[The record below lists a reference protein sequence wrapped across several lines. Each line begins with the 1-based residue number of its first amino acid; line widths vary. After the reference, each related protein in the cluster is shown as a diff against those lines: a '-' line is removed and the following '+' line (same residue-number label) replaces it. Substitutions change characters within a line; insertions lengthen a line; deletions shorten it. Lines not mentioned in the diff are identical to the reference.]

1 MTKIYWSNGKIHRSD
16 GPAVIHED
24 GTQEWW
30 KKGIRHRLDGP
41 AIFNAQKRIAIN
53 IIKGTINPVHLYMTY
68 YGTSVETYTEPSV
81 IIEAVSRIK
90 DITENIPSHKET
102 SSDKIEEFE
111 RGMLIKKLSINCSI
125 FYLYGVKHNEDSP
138 AFISQENTK
147 WFHYGMLHNT
157 NGPSQIQITKNYTNY
172 MWYYFGRLQSM
183 NNKPAYVKVD
193 NYTRK
198 TIDQFYYDKGKL
210 HNDKGPALIMM
221 DDSLMKK
228 IEIHYS
234 NGKLHNLNGPAYI
247 ENKSEIPVYC
257 IYGKN
262 YEEKQ
267 YKKIT
272 KIISKFVYK
281 LRLSFRVK
289 LRDKIYKE
297 TNYSKDT
304 ITNICD
310 YLL

>member
-1 MTKIYWSNGKIHRSD
+1 MTKIYWSNGKIHRTD
-16 GPAVIHED
+16 GPAVIYED
-24 GTQEWW
+24 GTEEWW
-30 KKGIRHRLDGP
+30 KNGVRHRLNGP
-41 AIFNAQKRIAIN
+41 AISNAKKKLAIH
-53 IIKGTINPVHLYMTY
+53 IIKGTINPTHFYITY

-90 DITENIPSHKET
+90 DITENIPSHKNI
-102 SSDKIEEFE
+102 SYDKIEEFE
-111 RGMLIKKLSINCSI
+111 RGMLVKKLTSNLST
-125 FYLYGVKHNEDSP
+125 FLLYGVKHNDDSP

-147 WFHYGMLHNT
+147 WFHYGMLHNI
-157 NGPSQIQITKNYTNY
+157 NGPAQIQITKNYTNY
-172 MWYYFGRLQSM
+172 MWYHLGRLQSM
-183 NNKPAYVKVD
+183 NNQPAYIKVD
-193 NYTRK
+193 NYTK
-198 TIDQFYYDKGKL
+198 KPIDLFYYDKGKL
-210 HNDKGPALIMM
+210 HNDNGPALIMM

-234 NGKLHNLNGPAYI
+234 NGKIHNLNGPAYI

-289 LRDKIYKE
+289 LRDKICIK
-297 TNYSKDT
+297 TNYPKDI
-304 ITNICD
+304 ITNICE

>member
-1 MTKIYWSNGKIHRSD
+1 MKMEQKNGGKMVFDTDLMDLLYLTLKKKLAIH
-16 GPAVIHED
+16 
-24 GTQEWW
+24 
-30 KKGIRHRLDGP
+30 
-41 AIFNAQKRIAIN
+41 
-53 IIKGTINPVHLYMTY
+53 IIKGTINPTHFYITY

-90 DITENIPSHKET
+90 DITENIPSHKNI
-102 SSDKIEEFE
+102 SYDKIEEFE
-111 RGMLIKKLSINCSI
+111 RGMLVKKLTSNLST
-125 FYLYGVKHNEDSP
+125 FLLYGVKHNEDSP

-147 WFHYGMLHNT
+147 WFHYGMLHNI
-157 NGPSQIQITKNYTNY
+157 NGPAQIQITKNYTNY

-183 NNKPAYVKVD
+183 NNQPAYIKVD
-193 NYTRK
+193 NYTK
-198 TIDQFYYDKGKL
+198 KPIDLFYYDKGKL
-210 HNDKGPALIMM
+210 HNDNGPALIMM

-234 NGKLHNLNGPAYI
+234 NGKIHNLNGPAYI

-289 LRDKIYKE
+289 LRDKICIK
-297 TNYSKDT
+297 TNYPKDI
-304 ITNICD
+304 ITNICE